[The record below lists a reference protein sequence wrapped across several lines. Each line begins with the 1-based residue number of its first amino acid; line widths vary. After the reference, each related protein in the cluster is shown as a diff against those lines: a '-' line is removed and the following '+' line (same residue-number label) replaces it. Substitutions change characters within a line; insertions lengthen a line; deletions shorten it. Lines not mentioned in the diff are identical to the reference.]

1 MREED
6 EFESLAMRFERRLKG
21 ALREMQ
27 SSHSF
32 PSRCR
37 SNSSSNAFTLESK
50 GGGEDEEEEDEEE
63 EEGEKEEEEKKRKKM
78 KEKKKER
85 KRRRRRRGW
94 RRRGEKSSRS
104 ISCETREERTTKP
117 SRKNC

>member
-63 EEGEKEEEEKKRKKM
+63 EEDGEKEEEEKKRM
-78 KEKKKER
+78 EEA
-85 KRRRRRRGW
+85 RREII
-94 RRRGEKSSRS
+94 EKSSP
-104 ISCETREERTTKP
+104 EGLFGRTTNA
-117 SRKNC
+117 SNND

>member
-50 GGGEDEEEEDEEE
+50 GGGEEEEEEEEEEEDEKE
-63 EEGEKEEEEKKRKKM
+63 EEGEEEEEEKKRM
-78 KEKKKER
+78 EEA
-85 KRRRRRRGW
+85 RREII
-94 RRRGEKSSRS
+94 EKSSP
-104 ISCETREERTTKP
+104 EGLFGRTTNA
-117 SRKNC
+117 SNND